1 MAEKRKSLGRG
12 LDALLGGAAQ
22 EQEKPNPKS
31 LNELPIEEI
40 GPGPFQ
46 PRKKINEQQLKEL
59 SSSIEAQGVL
69 QPIVV
74 RKRAVQDS
82 QTGVRYEIIAG
93 ERRWRAAQLAN
104 LESIPAVV
112 KTISDS
118 DAVAV
123 ALIENIQREN
133 LNPLEEA
140 NAFNR
145 LIIEYEMTHQEVAN
159 AVGRARASI
168 SNILRLLDLPS
179 GVQELLNNAK
189 INMGH
194 ARSLLSIQDRVMQL
208 EVANLVAEKKL
219 SVRETEKKIALI
231 EERIKDRYNIKV
243 PENIDLEVA
252 ATLMTKGLTTFYL
265 LHKTYPVKPRKI
277 SIGIL
282 FSQLGIGFLTAL
294 LFLMFSDF
302 TSAKSSL
309 LGSLIAVITSVNFMN
324 IVLQKRHQEPRKILN
339 SLYLMEAFKFLL
351 TGVFFGVAII
361 LIKAMFFPLIIG
373 YIVAVFIYWLS
384 LLAA

>member
-1 MAEKRKSLGRG
+1 MAGKRKSLGRG
-12 LDALLGGAAQ
+12 LDALLGGVTQ
-22 EQEKPNPKS
+22 EHKEPSQKT

-46 PRKKINEQQLKEL
+46 PRKNIDEQQLKEL
-59 SSSIEAQGVL
+59 SNSIEAQGVL

-82 QTGVRYEIIAG
+82 QTGIRYEIIAG
-93 ERRWRAAQLAN
+93 ERRWRAAQIAN
-104 LESIPAVV
+104 LENIPAVV

-179 GVQELLNNAK
+179 GVQELLNSAK

-194 ARSLLSIQDRVMQL
+194 ARAILSIQDHLMQL

-219 SVRETEKKIALI
+219 SVRETEKLVKGIV
-231 EERIKDRYNIKV
+231 EGKTKNKKQKQPKDQDILNLEKTLTARLGAKVNIKHNRAGSGTLSINYSSSD
-243 PENIDLEVA
+243 ELE
-252 ATLMTKGLTTFYL
+252 
-265 LHKTYPVKPRKI
+265 
-277 SIGIL
+277 GIL
-282 FSQLGIGFLTAL
+282 
-294 LFLMFSDF
+294 
-302 TSAKSSL
+302 
-309 LGSLIAVITSVNFMN
+309 N
-324 IVLQKRHQEPRKILN
+324 KI
-339 SLYLMEAFKFLL
+339 K
-351 TGVFFGVAII
+351 
-361 LIKAMFFPLIIG
+361 
-373 YIVAVFIYWLS
+373 
-384 LLAA
+384 